1 MMWFVTNSA
10 KTAFEKT
17 HVNKQLTYFVSEAEI
32 RHWHTTLDVAS
43 YRICKLVIDAA
54 NDTI

>member
-32 RHWHTTLDVAS
+32 SHWHTTLDVAS